1 MFLYSRNDCPLCED
15 VEDTL
20 IKLNISYE
28 FIDID
33 TNEKLRKKYHVLVP
47 VLQNINGEELLWP
60 FNEQQLIDFN
70 LS

>member
-33 TNEKLRKKYHVLVP
+33 ANENLRKKYHVLVP
-47 VLQNINGEELLWP
+47 VLQNNNGEELLWP
-60 FNEQQLIDFN
+60 FDEQQLIDFN